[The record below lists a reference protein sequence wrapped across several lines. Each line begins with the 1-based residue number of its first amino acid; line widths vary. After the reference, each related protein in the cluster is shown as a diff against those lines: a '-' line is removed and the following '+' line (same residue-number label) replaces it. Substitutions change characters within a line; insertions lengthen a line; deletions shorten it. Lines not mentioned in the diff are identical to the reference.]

1 MTEVLVHLLPKQLDF
16 LHSTAREVGYSGA
29 FGAGKTRALCYRAVA
44 RASRPGAREALVR
57 KHLTALKATTLKTL
71 LEPEG
76 DLPPVLPAGSY
87 EHNKAD
93 KTIRIRGGGEI
104 VYFALDDPDKVG
116 SFNLSG
122 CGIDE
127 VVELAER
134 DYTQL
139 RGRIRLQIDG
149 LPNQIYW
156 ACNPGPP
163 THFIAE
169 RFGLALGARPADGCE
184 AIQTTS
190 RENTFLPA
198 DYLAD
203 LETFTG
209 VAHKR
214 YVLGLWVGSEGLV
227 YDSWNRSEHVRSRPP
242 AELVRWI
249 IGLDDG
255 YTNPMA
261 AILIGLDPD
270 DRLHVLEERYRSGLA
285 MSEKV
290 RHVSELEARVRAAG
304 GRLEMIIADPAAA
317 QLIREVRDAGLPVT
331 DKVDKSIF
339 DGIQQVQQRLRVQG
353 DGLPRLTV
361 EPTCVNVQREVETY
375 EWRERSGVRI
385 DEPIK
390 AHDHALDALRYA
402 VRYLDRGRGGARL

>member
-1 MTEVLVHLLPKQLDF
+1 VTEVLVNLLPKQLDF
-16 LHSTAREVGYSGA
+16 MRSTAREVGYSGA

-44 RASRPGAREALVR
+44 RASLPGSREALVR

-139 RGRIRLQIDG
+139 RGRNRLKIKG

-163 THFIAE
+163 THFIAQ
-169 RFGLALGARPADGCE
+169 RFGLALGAKPADGCV
-184 AIQTTS
+184 AIQTSS

-203 LETFTG
+203 LETFSG

-227 YDSWNRSEHVRSRPP
+227 YDSWDRSSHVRQREPSEFR
-242 AELVRWI
+242 RWI
-249 IGLDDG
+249 IGVDDG

-261 AILIGLDPD
+261 AVLLGLDGD
-270 DRLHVLEERYRSGLA
+270 DRIHVLEERYRSGLA

-290 RHVSELEARVRAAG
+290 RHVAELAARVTKLG

-317 QLIREVRDAGLPVT
+317 QLIREIRDAGLPVT

-339 DGIQQVQQRLRVQG
+339 DGIQQVQQRLRVAG

-361 EPTCVNVQREVETY
+361 DPSCSNVQREFETY
-375 EWRERSGVRI
+375 EWRERSGVRT
-385 DEPIK
+385 DEPVK

-402 VRYLDRGRGGARL
+402 TRYVDGKRGGLRL